1 MNPMM
6 NPQQNRQSFGRRATS
21 AFTRLFVTLLILG
34 LGGAVAFLLSQL
46 NARTFTLAQENGQ
59 LVVMKGRML
68 PMGAVPY
75 RPGDARLADAYAP
88 IAVEGRDVS
97 GLVEQKFTE
106 RDELDRA
113 LFPML
118 EGLARPKVQSDD
130 PELLEKGL
138 YYLRR
143 AEALSGLTEEQRRT
157 LETMKADVAFYLA
170 RQKLEAARRGV
181 TEALAQLK
189 LAAESR
195 NRNTQQA
202 NQMLGTVGPAAQA
215 LEKALRAVDAS
226 LGESGTGSTSPE
238 TPFPAPGVPEQNPAS
253 RRPAPQQAPGSTT
266 TPPEPQ
272 QKPGVHTTDS
282 ETQQRPSGTAQPGT
296 GTAR

>member
-6 NPQQNRQSFGRRATS
+6 NPQQNQPSFGRRATS
-21 AFTRLFVTLLILG
+21 AFTRLLVTLLILG

-68 PMGAVPY
+68 PTGAAPY
-75 RPGDARLADAYAP
+75 RPGDARLADTYAP
-88 IAVEGRDVS
+88 IAVEGRDVLS
-97 GLVEQKFTE
+97 LLEQKFTE

-113 LFPML
+113 LFPVL

-130 PELLEKGL
+130 PALLEKGL

-143 AEALSGLTEEQRRT
+143 AELLSGLTEEQRRT
-157 LETMKADVAFYLA
+157 LETMKADVAFFQA
-170 RQKLEAARRGV
+170 RQKLEEARRDV
-181 TEALAQLK
+181 TEALTQLK

-195 NRNTQQA
+195 NRNTQRA
-202 NQMLGTVGPAAQA
+202 NQMLSTVGPAAQA

-226 LGESGTGSTSPE
+226 FGE
-238 TPFPAPGVPEQNPAS
+238 TPIPPPAAQGQQM
-253 RRPAPQQAPGSTT
+253 APTQQAPASTT
-266 TPPEPQ
+266 TPAAPAQ
-272 QKPGVHTTDS
+272 GTQATDS
-282 ETQQRPSGTAQPGT
+282 ETQQRPTGTEPTGT
-296 GTAR
+296 GTMY